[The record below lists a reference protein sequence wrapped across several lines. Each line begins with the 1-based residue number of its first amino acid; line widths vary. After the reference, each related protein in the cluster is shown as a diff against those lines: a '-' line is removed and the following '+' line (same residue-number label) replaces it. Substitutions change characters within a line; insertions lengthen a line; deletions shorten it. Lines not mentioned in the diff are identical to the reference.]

1 MTDLI
6 KILSDGWALIAIVT
20 AGFGGTLTFINKR
33 RTSTDLLYIQLEKLK
48 IQVIEQVN
56 RDVELIHEMA
66 EKDKIVNRLKL
77 HCPECYKKFIQ
88 SYDSDS

>member
-1 MTDLI
+1 
-6 KILSDGWALIAIVT
+6 
-20 AGFGGTLTFINKR
+20 
-33 RTSTDLLYIQLEKLK
+33 
-48 IQVIEQVN
+48 VIEQVN

-88 SYDSDS
+88 QSYDSDS